1 MRRPLSLALAVA
13 VIAATLGF
21 ASSAT
26 AVDTAP
32 APTATPASPVAGQS
46 FTISGNIGTT
56 GSRTVELQRLGSSW
70 SKYRT
75 ATTTSSGDYSFTAM
89 TTEAERTFR
98 VHAPSTSC
106 EPAVD
111 SDSLIVTTVQ
121 PAPED
126 VAPTGAVTGKL
137 TESPTTYSAGDTI
150 SIKANFPNGRFP
162 ITLYKEDS
170 PNTWTAVATR
180 NSNSSGDATFSGFP
194 VTTASQRV
202 FARKANNTRTE
213 VDTITPTPVATL
225 SIRRDC
231 TGNDCGMTATA
242 RGTLDPV
249 EEGRGFKLQRKSG
262 SSWVSVGS
270 AATTDADG
278 KVQIPFSLSG
288 VPQWTTRTY
297 RLTSAATGGSP
308 TVTSRQIEFM
318 PGPTTLGTNVLRVDV
333 DKGVYPTTKGP
344 EYTGAAT
351 LSVDGA
357 TTFDHVAVEKF
368 GVRGNSTAK
377 WVKKPYKLKFLS
389 KPPKGSTVFGMP
401 RHKSWTLLA
410 SFKDLSL
417 VRDKVGLDLGRRMD
431 NIAWTPES
439 RFVEMFVNDQ
449 YRGSYLM
456 TESVKIDGDR
466 VDVDETHGMIMETD
480 GDTVVDS
487 SLGFMSTIGKIVFA
501 FKDPDERKDGGSDP
515 TGVTDDKFA
524 AIKDRINA
532 FESKLYASSHSH
544 GVSRLH
550 RRRLRDRRPSRAGV
564 RQERRRRVLAEPL
577 LLLGSLGPGR
587 ASGNP
592 LRDGTFHFGPVWDF
606 DGSAGNVCTCSSSA
620 DYIASPQ
627 GWMMRGTGSGTTT
640 RTYRTHWFVQLF
652 KDPAFESA
660 VKARWAEVKD
670 EFAKVYLAETAED
683 KAEVGVGAAND
694 RSRWPSSTR
703 PRKSRG
709 TYDDEVAF
717 VTKWYKDRY
726 TWMDG
731 QLSN

>member
-56 GSRTVELQRLGSSW
+56 GSRTVELHRLDSSW

-98 VHAPSTSC
+98 VHAPATSS

-249 EEGRGFKLQRKSG
+249 EEGRSFKLQRKSG

-270 AATTDADG
+270 SATTAADG
-278 KVQIPFSLSG
+278 TVLIPFSLSG

-318 PGPTTLGTNVLRVDV
+318 PGPTKLGTNVLRVDV
-333 DKGVYPTTKGP
+333 DKGVYPTAKGP

-351 LSVDGA
+351 LSVDGT

-456 TESVKIDGDR
+456 TESVKIDGGR
-466 VDVDETHGMIMETD
+466 VDVDETNGMIMETD

-532 FESKLYASSHSH
+532 FESKLYASSHPL
-544 GVSRLH
+544 GVSGLH
-550 RRRLRDRRPSRAGV
+550 RRRFCDRRPSGAGV

-587 ASGNP
+587 DVRQPVAGRHVPLRTGLGLRRQRRERLHVQQQCRLHRVASGLDHARHRQRDHDSHLSHP
-592 LRDGTFHFGPVWDF
+592 LVRAAVQGPGVR
-606 DGSAGNVCTCSSSA
+606 ARR
-620 DYIASPQ
+620 Q
-627 GWMMRGTGSGTTT
+627 GPLG
-640 RTYRTHWFVQLF
+640 
-652 KDPAFESA
+652 
-660 VKARWAEVKD
+660 
-670 EFAKVYLAETAED
+670 
-683 KAEVGVGAAND
+683 
-694 RSRWPSSTR
+694 
-703 PRKSRG
+703 
-709 TYDDEVAF
+709 
-717 VTKWYKDRY
+717 
-726 TWMDG
+726 
-731 QLSN
+731 